1 MTVRTARRQALGLL
15 FIIALAAALRF
26 WQLDSL
32 PPGHWYDEAHKSLIA
47 VHILRGQQAPIYIT
61 DGGSIE
67 AGYSWLLAGWF
78 ALAGP
83 TESGSRAFSALL
95 GVLAVPL
102 TFWAAHVVYRHH
114 PHVNG
119 IVLVSAFGLA
129 GLFWHVHWSRRGDE
143 ISLTPLA
150 STLLLALLVEAW
162 RRRTAWAFAL
172 AGAILGLSQYIAPAA
187 RVLPLEALLV
197 FMLFAERRARPM
209 LTFGLIFLAAAL
221 LTYAPLGLFFLENPD
236 RFLWRL
242 QTASAEARAGGWL
255 FYLENTLKVALMF
268 NVAGDEMLRHNLPHR
283 PALDVFGSAWM
294 WLGLWVMTRQREH
307 WRAHA
312 AVLGSLGVNVLTTL
326 LSDGAP
332 GFGRS
337 LGAAPMLMMLLGV
350 GAAWAWQ
357 AAKNRRWAQG
367 LIAAS
372 FVLSTGLTT
381 YDYFW
386 RYPRQPGLFD
396 SFEIGLATL
405 TRAATGAARTGGA
418 GYLVVDRPSRAHPA
432 TRLAEAI
439 TPGQFR
445 VVPAEAG
452 CLVYPAQA
460 TKPTVI
466 AGLADW
472 LAPYQAQFPGAI
484 QTDVLHEPEVYLYGT
499 ILNLSSGQASASG
512 DLPVLA
518 TFGDSFELLALDV
531 AEPAY
536 RPGETANL
544 RLRWRALA
552 EAPTP
557 YTVFVHLA
565 DAANPFYAGADSE
578 PCQAE
583 YPTDRWQTGEI
594 IEHNLALALPA
605 DLAPGRY
612 DLLAGLY
619 EWTTGERLPAAQAG
633 ATEPDRAR
641 AATLVIR

>member
-1 MTVRTARRQALGLL
+1 MKARNTRLLVGGLL
-15 FIIALAAALRF
+15 LSTLLAAALRF
-26 WQLDSL
+26 WQIEAL

-47 VHILRGQQAPIYIT
+47 VYILRGWQAPVYIT

-78 ALAGP
+78 ALFGP
-83 TESGSRAFSALL
+83 TELGSRNFSALL

-102 TFWAAHVVYRHH
+102 TFWAARVVYRDH

-119 IVLVSAFGLA
+119 IALVSAFGLA

-150 STLLLALLVEAW
+150 SMLLLALVVWAW
-162 RRRTAWAFAL
+162 RRNAVWAFAL
-172 AGAILGLSQYIAPAA
+172 AGTVLGLSQYIAPAS
-187 RVLPLEALLV
+187 RVLPLQALLV
-197 FMLFAERRARPM
+197 FALFAERRLRPV
-209 LTFGLIFLAAAL
+209 LTFGLVFLAAAL
-221 LTYAPLGLFFLENPD
+221 LAYAPLGLFFLENPD

-242 QTASAEARAGGWL
+242 QTASAEARAGGL
-255 FYLENTLKVALMF
+255 RFYLENALKVALMF

-283 PALDVFGSAWM
+283 PALDVFGSVWM
-294 WLGLWVMTRQREH
+294 WLGLWALARRRDH

-312 AVLGSLGVNVLTTL
+312 AVLGSLGVNLLTTL

-350 GAAWAWQ
+350 GVSWAWER
-357 AAKNRRWAQG
+357 AGRRRWLHA

-372 FVLSTGLTT
+372 LLASTGITT

-405 TRAATGAARTGGA
+405 TRAATGAAQTGGA
-418 GYLVVDRPSRAHPA
+418 GYLVLDRPGRAHPA

-439 TPGQFR
+439 TPGRFR

-452 CLVYPAQA
+452 CVVYPARTA
-460 TKPTVI
+460 APTVI
-466 AGLADW
+466 AGLVNW
-472 LAPYQAQFPGAI
+472 LAPYQAQFPQAA
-484 QTDVLHEPEVYLYGT
+484 QTDVLHEPEVYPYGA
-499 ILNLSSGQASASG
+499 ILQLAAGEASATG
-512 DLPVLA
+512 EMPAIA
-518 TFGDSFELLALDV
+518 TFGDSFELLTLETAAPD
-531 AEPAY
+531 Y
-536 RPGETANL
+536 RPGEAVGL
-544 RLRWRALA
+544 RLRWRARA
-552 EAPTP
+552 ESPTR

-565 DAANPFYAGADSE
+565 DAANPFYVGADSE

-583 YPTDRWQTGEI
+583 YPTDRWQAGEI
-594 IEHNLALALPA
+594 IEHELTLELPA
-605 DLAPGRY
+605 GLAPGRY
-612 DLLAGLY
+612 DLQVGLY
-619 EWTTGERLPAAQAG
+619 EWTTGTRLPVMQAG
-633 ATEPDRAR
+633 AIEPDRVP
-641 AATLVIR
+641 AATLLIR

>member
-1 MTVRTARRQALGLL
+1 MKARRSWLPALGLL
-15 FIIALAAALRF
+15 LSIALAAALRF
-26 WQLDSL
+26 WRLEAL

-47 VHILRGQQAPIYIT
+47 VSILRGWQAPVYIT

-78 ALAGP
+78 ALVGP
-83 TESGSRAFSALL
+83 TELGSRNFSALL

-102 TFWAAHVVYRHH
+102 TFWAARVVYRDH

-119 IVLVSAFGLA
+119 IALVGTFGLA

-150 STLLLALLVEAW
+150 STLLLALIVWAW
-162 RRRTAWAFAL
+162 RRRAIWAFAL
-172 AGAILGLSQYIAPAA
+172 AGATLGLSQYIAPAS
-187 RVLPLEALLV
+187 RVLPLQALLI
-197 FMLFAERRARPM
+197 FALFAERRLRPA

-221 LTYAPLGLFFLENPD
+221 LAYAPLGLFFLENPD

-242 QTASAEARAGGWL
+242 QTASAEARAGGL
-255 FYLENTLKVALMF
+255 RFYLENVFKVALMF

-283 PALDVFGSAWM
+283 PALDVIGSVWM
-294 WLGLWVMTRQREH
+294 WLGLWALTRQREY
-307 WRAHA
+307 WREHL
-312 AVLGSLGVNVLTTL
+312 AVLGALGVNVLTTA

-350 GAAWAWQ
+350 GVSQAWAQ
-357 AAKNRRWAQG
+357 LSPRRWAHV

-372 FVLSTGLTT
+372 LCVSTGITT

-405 TRAATGAARTGGA
+405 TRAATEAAQTGGA
-418 GYLVVDRPSRAHPA
+418 GYLVLDRPGRAHPA

-439 TPGQFR
+439 TPGRFR
-445 VVPAEAG
+445 VVPADAD
-452 CLVYPAQA
+452 CVVYPARTA
-460 TKPTVI
+460 VPTVI
-466 AGLADW
+466 AGPADR
-472 LAPYQAQFPGAI
+472 LAPYRALFPQAA

-499 ILNLSSGQASASG
+499 ILRLAAGQSSAAGET
-512 DLPVLA
+512 PPLA
-518 TFGDSFELLALDV
+518 TFGDSFELLALETAAPD
-531 AEPAY
+531 Y
-536 RPGETANL
+536 RPGEAVAL
-544 RLRWRALA
+544 RLRWRAMA
-552 EAPTP
+552 EMPAR

-594 IEHNLALALPA
+594 IEHELTLTLPA
-605 DLAPGRY
+605 NLAPGRY

-619 EWTTGERLPAAQAG
+619 DWTTGARLPVKQAD
-633 ATEPDRAR
+633 AVEPDRAR
-641 AATLVIR
+641 AASLLIR